1 MRSAPVSRFLNSEGS
16 PRLKFHFRAR
26 IRKDHQ
32 PAGAAITRR
41 WAIDPL
47 IAAKESP

>member
-1 MRSAPVSRFLNSEGS
+1 MRSAPVSRFLNPEDRPVVEVSFPE
-16 PRLKFHFRAR
+16 H

-32 PAGAAITRR
+32 PAEAAITRR

-47 IAAKESP
+47 IAAKESS